1 MNTSPSLRR
10 TRRMRRLGPI
20 VLAIAVAFGISACRP
35 VYTGPEGP
43 RVAVV
48 GDSITNSAT
57 GELDAELAARYRYL
71 QGVDSIDLAEGRGRL
86 VQPVVGTDP
95 AVVVIELGINS
106 AREEWNST
114 DLVALENVLADLR
127 TVPCVVWVTP
137 TALAGSYYDH
147 LGNGTLQARIAQF
160 QASLK
165 KRLPK
170 NPNVHLADFG
180 AIEVQHPEWFHAD
193 GLHLDDAGQAAYA
206 AYLADQVA
214 TVC

>member
-1 MNTSPSLRR
+1 MNTSPVRR
-10 TRRMRRLGPI
+10 RNRRLATT
-20 VLAIAVAFGISACRP
+20 VLLVAVAFGISACRP

-57 GELDAELAARYRYL
+57 GELDAELAARHRYL

-86 VQPVVGTDP
+86 VKPVVSTDP
-95 AVVVIELGINS
+95 SVVVVELGINS
-106 AREEWNST
+106 AREEWNSA
-114 DLVALENVLADLR
+114 DLIDLENVLADLKA
-127 TVPCVVWVTP
+127 VPCVVWVTP
-137 TALAGSYYDH
+137 TAVEGSYFDH
-147 LGNGTLQARIAQF
+147 LGTGTLKARIALF

-180 AIEVQHPEWFHAD
+180 AVEAEHPEWFQAD
-193 GLHLDDAGQAAYA
+193 GLHLNDAGQAAYA
-206 AYLADQVA
+206 AYLADQIA
-214 TVC
+214 TAC